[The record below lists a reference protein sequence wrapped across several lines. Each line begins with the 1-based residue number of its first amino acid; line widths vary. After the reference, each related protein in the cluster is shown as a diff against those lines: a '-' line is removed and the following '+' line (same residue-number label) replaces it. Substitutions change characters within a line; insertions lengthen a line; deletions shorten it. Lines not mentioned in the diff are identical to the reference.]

1 MHGVTHVTD
10 ERVPMCD
17 ALPMNFEHLVTQHKD
32 AVYRQMMRV
41 CGNQQDAED
50 VLIEALFKAY
60 RNLGQLRD
68 DAAFRAWLA
77 AIASRV
83 CWQLRK
89 KEALL
94 PLLQLSVMEEEG
106 QELSAREASAE
117 SQVEAAEMKKLLAN
131 AIASLPDRDRRV
143 YEMRDL
149 QNLSGAEVARK
160 LRISLTAMKSRLH
173 RARTLVREHLDAA
186 LVRRP
191 SGSGKKEEAVWRS

>member
-1 MHGVTHVTD
+1 MHGVTHITD
-10 ERVPMCD
+10 DQTPMCD
-17 ALPMNFEHLVTQHKD
+17 AVPVNFEHLVNQHKD

-41 CGNQQDAED
+41 CGNREDAED

-89 KEALL
+89 QEALL
-94 PLLQLSVMEEEG
+94 PILQLSAMEKEG
-106 QELSAREASAE
+106 QELSGREPSAE
-117 SQVEAAEMKKLLAN
+117 AQVEAAQMKQLLAN
-131 AIASLPDRDRRV
+131 AIASLPDPYRRV

-149 QNLSGAEVARK
+149 QDLSGAEVARK

-186 LVRRP
+186 LLRNAK
-191 SGSGKKEEAVWRS
+191 G